1 MAKFCVSFLLTVL
14 LAAFAAAQQTV
25 VFESGKGGAAN
36 YRIPAIIKLQSGKL
50 LAFAEARRKGAG
62 DFGDND
68 IVLKTSRYNG
78 RTWSEQTVVVDNGT
92 LQASNSAPVV
102 DTLDPRYPKG
112 RIFLFYNTGDR
123 TEREIREGNGTREV
137 WYKTSI
143 DEGRT
148 WSEAVNITSQVKR
161 SDWRAYANTPGHA
174 IQLAK
179 GKYRGR
185 IFVPINYSKG
195 DPQRDF
201 TDYMAAGF
209 YSDDHGKTFHVAGDI
224 GIAGSNEATA
234 AETGDG
240 DILFNARNQRGD
252 QKYRIT
258 ARSSDGGETWKD
270 AGFDQNLP
278 DPVCQGSLLQIKGKA
293 LAFANDADQKDRNNL
308 TLRISY
314 DNGSTWKKSFLVEGV
329 SDPKGRDVS
338 AYSDIVVLDSKTIGV
353 LYERDDYKQI
363 VFKPV
368 IFARE

>member
-14 LAAFAAAQQTV
+14 LATFAAAQETV
-25 VFESGKGGAAN
+25 VFESGKGGAAS
-36 YRIPAIIKLQSGKL
+36 YRIPAIVKLRSGKL

-68 IVLKTSRYNG
+68 IVLKTSSDNG
-78 RTWSEQTVVVDNGT
+78 KTFSEQIVVVDNGT

-102 DTLDPRYPKG
+102 DELDPRYPLG

-123 TEREIREGNGTREV
+123 TEREIREGKGTREV
-137 WYKTSI
+137 WYITSI
-143 DEGRT
+143 DGGNT

-185 IFVPINYSKG
+185 IFVPVNYSKG
-195 DPQRDF
+195 EPQRDF

-209 YSDDHGKTFHVAGDI
+209 YSDDHGKTFHIAGDI

-234 AETGDG
+234 AETSKG
-240 DILFNARNQRGD
+240 DILLNARNQRGD

-258 ARSSDGGETWKD
+258 ARSSDGGKTWKD
-270 AGFDQNLP
+270 AGFEKNLP
-278 DPVCQGSLLQIKGKA
+278 DPVCQGSLLHIKGKIF
-293 LAFANDADQKDRNNL
+293 AFANNADQKDRNNL

-314 DNGSTWKKSFLVEGV
+314 DNGETWKKSFLVDGT
-329 SDPKGRDVS
+329 SDPKGRDFT
-338 AYSDIVVLDSKTIGV
+338 AYSDIVLLDSKTIGV
-353 LYERDDYKQI
+353 LYEHDDYKQI
-363 VFKPV
+363 VFKAV
-368 IFARE
+368 KWR

>member
-1 MAKFCVSFLLTVL
+1 MAKFFVSFLLTL
-14 LAAFAAAQQTV
+14 MLAAFAAAQETA

-36 YRIPAIIKLQSGKL
+36 YRIPAIVGLRSGKL
-50 LAFAEARRKGAG
+50 LAFAEARRNDAG
-62 DFGDND
+62 DFGNND
-68 IVLKTSRYNG
+68 IVLRTSADNG
-78 RTWSEQTVVVDNGT
+78 KTWSEQTVIVDNGT

-102 DTLDPRYPKG
+102 DELDPRYPKG

-123 TEREIREGNGTREV
+123 TEREVREGKGTREV
-137 WYKTSI
+137 WYKTST

-161 SDWRAYANTPGHA
+161 SDWRAFANTPGHA
-174 IQLAK
+174 MQLTK

-195 DPQRDF
+195 EPQRDF

-209 YSDDHGKTFHVAGDI
+209 YSADHGKTFHIADDI

-234 AETGDG
+234 AETSTG

-258 ARSSDGGETWKD
+258 ARSSDGGKSWID
-270 AGFDQNLP
+270 AGFDENLP
-278 DPVCQGSLLQIKGKA
+278 DPVCQGSLLHLKGKVI
-293 LAFANDADQKDRNNL
+293 AFVNNADQKDRNNL

-314 DNGSTWKKSFLVEGV
+314 DNGRTWKKSILIEGV
-329 SDPKGRDVS
+329 SDPKGRDVT
-338 AYSDIVVLDSKTIGV
+338 AYSDIVQVNSRTIGV

-363 VFKPV
+363 VFKV
-368 IFARE
+368 IVFARE

>member
-1 MAKFCVSFLLTVL
+1 MTKSLLTIL
-14 LAAFAAAQQTV
+14 ICLGLTAFAAAQETV
-25 VFESGKGGAAN
+25 VFEGGKDGAAS
-36 YRIPAIIKLQSGKL
+36 YRIPAIVKLRSGKL

-68 IVLKTSRYNG
+68 IVLKTSSDNG
-78 RTWSEQTVVVDNGT
+78 RTWSKQTVVADNGT

-102 DTLDPRYPKG
+102 DELDPRYPKG

-123 TEREIREGNGTREV
+123 SEREIREGKGTREV
-137 WYKTSI
+137 WYKTST

-195 DPQRDF
+195 EPQRDF

-209 YSDDHGKTFHVAGDI
+209 YSDDHGKTFHIAGDI

-234 AETGDG
+234 SETSNG
-240 DILFNARNQRGD
+240 DILLNARNQRGD
-252 QKYRIT
+252 QKYRVT
-258 ARSSDGGETWKD
+258 ARSSDGGKTWKD
-270 AGFDQNLP
+270 AGFEKHLP
-278 DPVCQGSLLQIKGKA
+278 DPVCQGSLLQIKGKII
-293 LAFANDADQKDRNNL
+293 AFTNNADQKDRNNL
-308 TLRISY
+308 TLRISF
-314 DNGSTWKKSFLVEGV
+314 DNGVTWKGSFLVDGT
-329 SDPKGRDVS
+329 SDPKGRDFT
-338 AYSDIVVLDSKTIGV
+338 AYSDIVMLDSKTIGM

-363 VFKPV
+363 VFKTV
-368 IFARE
+368 KWR